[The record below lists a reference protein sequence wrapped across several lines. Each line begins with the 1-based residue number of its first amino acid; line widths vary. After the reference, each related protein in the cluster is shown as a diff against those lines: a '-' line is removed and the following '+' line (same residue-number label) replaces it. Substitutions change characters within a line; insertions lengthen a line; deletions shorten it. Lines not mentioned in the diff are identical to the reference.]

1 MSRPAYTRLGVDER
15 RRQLLELGAELFTSN
30 RYEDLS
36 MSRIAADA
44 GISKALLYHYF
55 PSKQAFFEETLSA
68 WAEQLRERTEPDP
81 ELPPAE
87 QLAHSL
93 DAFLALVEENAGA
106 YRNLIA
112 SALGTPEI
120 RELVDSV
127 RQRTAERILEALYGE
142 GEAPAKARI
151 AVKGWLWFMDG
162 ACLDWIEHR
171 DVERSQLRDMLLGV
185 LMGSL
190 LAAGAPPDATQAA

>member
-1 MSRPAYTRLGVDER
+1 MNRPAYTRLGVDER

-81 ELPPAE
+81 DLPAAE

-93 DAFLALVEENAGA
+93 EAFLALVEENAVA
-106 YRNLIA
+106 YRNLMD
-112 SALGTPEI
+112 SANGVPEI
-120 RELVDSV
+120 RDLIDEV
-127 RQRTAERILEALYGE
+127 RRRTAQRILDALYPAG
-142 GEAPAKARI
+142 APAKARTGP
-151 AVKGWLWFMDG
+151 AWT
-162 ACLDWIEHR
+162 
-171 DVERSQLRDMLLGV
+171 
-185 LMGSL
+185 GSSTGTSS
-190 LAAGAPPDATQAA
+190 AASSATSSSAS